1 MHTTKLIVTIC
12 LVLIAQFSIGQVYQL
27 MPQYGYQAPR
37 MAFDSTIQIPTFCG
51 VPTLKSVQFVNKK
64 GAIAFDSCNNRFYT
78 YNPKTLSW
86 SQVSG
91 GGGSTDT
98 TSLSNRINL
107 KIDSI
112 KKRRDSVFSYRNGS
126 EVFQFKDSVGG
137 GSVPTLNQVLASG
150 SVGTDKDITLND
162 ADLGHQIS
170 IVVNQ
175 TYPTIQINSNNATTN
190 SLVFQSNNANNFSGI
205 TSVIDDGVNP
215 STTQQLVLG
224 TSDGSV
230 FMPFN
235 DRSSDTLAT
244 LFNLRNSGTT
254 IDTTS
259 LSNRINGKIDSL
271 KRRTDSVFAYRNGN
285 QIFQYKD
292 SVGTNPPPNGYYG
305 AFQDNTTQTALDV
318 DVATSVKFNTT
329 DLSNGVTIVND
340 GSGNPTRV
348 TIANA
353 GVYNI
358 QFSLQLEKISGSGNY
373 VIDIWLRK
381 NGTNVEGT
389 TGKIVLTGSANAS
402 PVVAA
407 WNYVLQLASN
417 DYVQIMW
424 STSNTNAVINS
435 ESASTPYPS
444 VPSSILTITQQSGI
458 MAGTG
463 ISPIDTANMLLPYLR
478 KADTT
483 VFQRKQFAANSIQGN
498 NTSASANAQSIFFKD
513 TSGTYTGTITWG
525 GTAPTSL
532 TATYRWVRIGRKV
545 DLNITLV
552 YANAGTTNSTLLLTM
567 PSDAPTPAE
576 PTGLTSNSN
585 YLYPVLGKVNIN
597 ATTLTNAAER
607 GAIRKNSAGNGYEI
621 FLNFTSSGYSMAYIT
636 TTYWTN

>member
-1 MHTTKLIVTIC
+1 MRKLITIICILFC
-12 LVLIAQFSIGQVYQL
+12 LQSSAQVYQL

-37 MAFDSTIQIPTFCG
+37 MAFDSTLQIPTFCG
-51 VPTLKSVQFVNKK
+51 VPTLKSVQFVTKK
-64 GAIAFDSCNNRFYT
+64 AAIAFDSCNNRFYQ
-78 YNPKTLSW
+78 YNPSTLAW
-86 SQVSG
+86 SVVSG

-107 KIDSI
+107 KLNISDTAAMLNPYLKKIDTATLSNRINLKIDSV
-112 KKRRDSVFSYRNGS
+112 KRRRDSVFAYRNGT
-126 EVFQFKDSVGG
+126 EVFQFKDSIG
-137 GSVPTLNQVLASG
+137 
-150 SVGTDKDITLND
+150 
-162 ADLGHQIS
+162 
-170 IVVNQ
+170 
-175 TYPTIQINSNNATTN
+175 
-190 SLVFQSNNANNFSGI
+190 
-205 TSVIDDGVNP
+205 
-215 STTQQLVLG
+215 
-224 TSDGSV
+224 
-230 FMPFN
+230 
-235 DRSSDTLAT
+235 
-244 LFNLRNSGTT
+244 GTT

-318 DVATSVKFNTT
+318 SVATAVKFNTT

-424 STSNTNAVINS
+424 STSNTNAVIIS

-463 ISPIDTANMLLPYLR
+463 ISPLDTANMLSPY
-478 KADTT
+478 
-483 VFQRKQFAANSIQGN
+483 QRKFLPANSVMANNTASAAN
-498 NTSASANAQSIFFKD
+498 ASATTFKQFGNQTYSDSI
-513 TSGTYTGTITWG
+513 TITG
-525 GTAPTSL
+525 ASNPSGAINHSF
-532 TATYRWVRIGRKV
+532 RWSQVGNLV
-545 DLNITLV
+545 TLHITLI
-552 YANAGTTNSTLLLTM
+552 YATNGSLSQVSMELPDGL
-567 PSDAPTPAE
+567 PLPVL
-576 PTGLTSNSN
+576 PTGLTANNDIICYGTGFMVSTTTGVSSVFSKVFLRQNTGLTNDYEIVINQATNSS
-585 YLYPVLGKVNIN
+585 YRIMN
-597 ATTLTNAAER
+597 ATIQYFAQ
-607 GAIRKNSAGNGYEI
+607 
-621 FLNFTSSGYSMAYIT
+621 
-636 TTYWTN
+636 

>member
-1 MHTTKLIVTIC
+1 
-12 LVLIAQFSIGQVYQL
+12 

-91 GGGSTDT
+91 GGSSTDT

-112 KKRRDSVFSYRNGS
+112 KRRRDSVFGYRNGS
-126 EVFQFKDSVGG
+126 EVFQFKDSVGS
-137 GSVPTLNQVLASG
+137 GSSGTIDQVLASG
-150 SVGTDKDITLND
+150 DTAKNKNFTMQNTSGTYGI
-162 ADLGHQIS
+162 AM
-170 IVVNQ
+170 
-175 TYPTIQINSNNATTN
+175 NSNNSSTSSLTLFSNNFDNQIALYSDDANDRPYIYFQDAPFATTLYGGM
-190 SLVFQSNNANNFSGI
+190 SSG
-205 TSVIDDGVNP
+205 
-215 STTQQLVLG
+215 Q
-224 TSDGSV
+224 V
-230 FMPFN
+230 FMPLTN
-235 DRSSDTLAT
+235 SGIDTLAT
-244 LFNLRNSGTT
+244 LFNLRNSK

-259 LSNRINGKIDSL
+259 LSNRINNKIDSL

-305 AFQDNTTQTALDV
+305 AFQDNTTQTALDIN
-318 DVATSVKFNTT
+318 VATSVKFNTT

-389 TGKIVLTGSANAS
+389 TGKVVLTGSANAS

-417 DYVQIMW
+417 DYVQLMW
-424 STSNTNAVINS
+424 STSNTNAVIFS
-435 ESASTPYPS
+435 ESASSPYPS
-444 VPSSILTITQQSGI
+444 LPSSILTITQQSGI

-463 ISPIDTANMLLPYLR
+463 ISPIDTANMLSPY
-478 KADTT
+478 
-483 VFQRKQFAANSIQGN
+483 QRKFLAANSFMAN
-498 NTSASANAQSIFFKD
+498 NTASAANANATTFKQFGNATYNDSI
-513 TSGTYTGTITWG
+513 TITG
-525 GTAPTSL
+525 ASNPSGAINHTF
-532 TATYRWVRIGRKV
+532 RWSQIGNLV
-545 DLNITLV
+545 ILHITLT
-552 YANAGTTNSTLLLTM
+552 YASNGSLSQVAMELPDGLPIPIL
-567 PSDAPTPAE
+567 
-576 PTGLTSNSN
+576 PTGLTANNDIICYGTGFMVSTTTGVSTVFSKVFLRQNTGLTNDYEIVINQATNSS
-585 YLYPVLGKVNIN
+585 YRIMN
-597 ATTLTNAAER
+597 ATIQYLAQ
-607 GAIRKNSAGNGYEI
+607 
-621 FLNFTSSGYSMAYIT
+621 
-636 TTYWTN
+636 

>member
-1 MHTTKLIVTIC
+1 
-12 LVLIAQFSIGQVYQL
+12 

-91 GGGSTDT
+91 GGGSTGT
-98 TSLSNRINL
+98 
-107 KIDSI
+107 ID
-112 KKRRDSVFSYRNGS
+112 D
-126 EVFQFKDSVGG
+126 
-137 GSVPTLNQVLASG
+137 VLASG
-150 SVGTDKDITLND
+150 DTAKNKNFTMQNTSGSYGI
-162 ADLGHQIS
+162 AM
-170 IVVNQ
+170 
-175 TYPTIQINSNNATTN
+175 NSNNSSTSSLTLFSNNFDNQVGLYSDDANDRPYIYFQDNQFATT
-190 SLVFQSNNANNFSGI
+190 LFGGISNG
-205 TSVIDDGVNP
+205 
-215 STTQQLVLG
+215 Q
-224 TSDGSV
+224 V
-230 FMPFN
+230 FMPLTN
-235 DRSSDTLAT
+235 SGVDTLAT
-244 LFNLRNSGTT
+244 LYDLRNSK
-254 IDTTS
+254 IDTAS

-318 DVATSVKFNTT
+318 SVATSVKFNTT

-424 STSNTNAVINS
+424 STSNTNAVIIS
-435 ESASTPYPS
+435 ESASSPYPS

-463 ISPIDTANMLLPYLR
+463 ISPIDTANMLSPY
-478 KADTT
+478 
-483 VFQRKQFAANSIQGN
+483 QRKFLAANSFMAN
-498 NTSASANAQSIFFKD
+498 NTASPSNANATTFKQF
-513 TSGTYTGTITWG
+513 GNQTYTDSITITG
-525 GTAPTSL
+525 ASNPSGAINHTF
-532 TATYRWVRIGRKV
+532 RWSQIGNLV
-545 DLNITLV
+545 TLHITLT
-552 YANAGTTNSTLLLTM
+552 YATTGSLSIVAMELPDGL
-567 PSDAPTPAE
+567 PIPIL
-576 PTGLTSNSN
+576 PTGLTANNEIICYGSGYMVTNTTGVA
-585 YLYPVLGKVNIN
+585 PVFSKVFLRQNTGLTNDYEVVINQTTNASYRIMN
-597 ATTLTNAAER
+597 ATIQYFAQ
-607 GAIRKNSAGNGYEI
+607 
-621 FLNFTSSGYSMAYIT
+621 
-636 TTYWTN
+636 